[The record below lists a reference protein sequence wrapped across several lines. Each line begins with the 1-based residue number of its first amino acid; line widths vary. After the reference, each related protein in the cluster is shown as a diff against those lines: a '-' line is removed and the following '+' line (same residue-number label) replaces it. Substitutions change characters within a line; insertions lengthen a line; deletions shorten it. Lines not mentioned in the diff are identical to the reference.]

1 MSNVRPPNMR
11 TLQVFALAVL
21 LLLVS
26 VASQAAGDQAVIIHL
41 RLSNGK
47 FGSKAEVDKLFKLEQ
62 EIAAAVERTRVGEE
76 DGNEIGEGEF
86 IIFCYGPNGDRL
98 FAVIEPILRK
108 SVHAKGARV
117 VIRYG
122 EPGSRQ
128 RERLF

>member
-1 MSNVRPPNMR
+1 MR
-11 TLQVFALAVL
+11 VFQTFALAIP

-26 VASQAAGDQAVIIHL
+26 LATGATGDQAVIIHL
-41 RLSNGK
+41 RLSNAT
-47 FGSKAEVDKLFKLEQ
+47 FGSEADVDKLFKLEN
-62 EIAAAVERTRVGEE
+62 EIAAAVEGMHVGEE
-76 DGNEIGEGEF
+76 DGNEIGGGEF

-122 EPGSRQ
+122 EPGARQ
-128 RERLF
+128 KERVF